1 MKRAILLLSLLLPL
15 TGTAQN
21 VIHRCLGKDGSP
33 VYSDQPCT
41 AVGAT
46 SLAPPPATSV
56 AASADGAPT
65 AGMLCAKDLGELR
78 EGLARAFAS
87 HDPNRI
93 GALVLW
99 NGYGSAGAVERL
111 RQLDGVVRQPVLSIR
126 GDEADGL
133 DVVTGGPSG
142 DPSSR
147 HVRFGVARDSGCL
160 WLRPPG

>member
-1 MKRAILLLSLLLPL
+1 MKRAIFLLLLLPL

-46 SLAPPPATSV
+46 SLAPPPASSAAPV
-56 AASADGAPT
+56 AIDGTPT
-65 AGMLCAKDLGELR
+65 AEMLCAKDLGELR

-87 HDPNRI
+87 HDPNRV

-111 RQLDGVVRQPVLSIR
+111 RHLDGVVRQPVLSIR
-126 GDEADGL
+126 GDEAGGL
-133 DVVTGGPSG
+133 DVVTGGPGG
-142 DPSSR
+142 DSSSR
-147 HVRFGVARDSGCL
+147 HIRFGVARDSGCL
-160 WLRPPG
+160 WLRPPA